1 MKEHNPM
8 LREISLFGAGVPSLL
23 LYFLAAIPLFLVIDQ
38 LASALGLYRVVWHPP
53 LVRLALFVCLF
64 SGLFLLPRP

>member
-1 MKEHNPM
+1 M

-23 LYFLAAIPLFLVIDQ
+23 LYFLAAVPLFLVADR
-38 LASALGLYRVVWHPP
+38 LARLLGLYRLVWQPP

-64 SGLFLLPRP
+64 SGLVLSTRP

>member
-1 MKEHNPM
+1 M

-23 LYFLAAIPLFLVIDQ
+23 LYFLVAVPLFLVADR
-38 LASALGLYRVVWHPP
+38 LARLLGLYRLVWQPP

-64 SGLFLLPRP
+64 SGLVLLTSP

>member
-1 MKEHNPM
+1 M

-23 LYFLAAIPLFLVIDQ
+23 LYFLAAVPLFLVADR
-38 LASALGLYRVVWHPP
+38 LARLLGLYRLVWHPS

-64 SGLFLLPRP
+64 SGLVLVTRP

>member
-1 MKEHNPM
+1 M

-23 LYFLAAIPLFLVIDQ
+23 LYFLAAVPLFLAVDQ
-38 LASALGLYRVVWHPP
+38 LAKPLGLYRLVWHPP

-64 SGLFLLPRP
+64 SGLVLLTRP

>member
-1 MKEHNPM
+1 M

-23 LYFLAAIPLFLVIDQ
+23 LYFLAAVLLFLAVDQ
-38 LASALGLYRVVWHPP
+38 LAKPLGLYRLVWHPP

-64 SGLFLLPRP
+64 SGLVLLTRP

>member
-1 MKEHNPM
+1 M

-38 LASALGLYRVVWHPP
+38 LASALGLYRLVWHPP

-64 SGLFLLPRP
+64 SGLVQLPRP